1 MTSTLPTT
9 TRASGAASSSGASG
23 VAADGTSAA
32 SPQRGQSFEELAR
45 RVRPAVDARL
55 RSALDE
61 AVLGARTLGPPV
73 EAVVEALRS
82 LALRG
87 GKRWRAVLVAA
98 AYEGCGGEG
107 GAERVV
113 MAGLAF
119 ELLQAY
125 LLVHDDWMDGDRT
138 RRGGPS
144 VHAALA
150 DHFSSE
156 SLGAASA
163 VLAGDYASSL
173 AQEALLAVP
182 ASPSSLLDAAREFA
196 RVQRE
201 VTLGQMIDLVGGRA
215 AALEVTYTLKTSSY
229 TVRGPLLLG
238 AALAG
243 APAGTRAALE
253 RHARPLGIAFQ
264 LRDDLLGAFGDPKV
278 TGKPVGADLRRGK
291 RTALVV
297 EMENDQ
303 HGNHLLERVL
313 GVSDAPEEELVA
325 LCRRMVESGA
335 RARVEARV
343 ATLLEEAMGAL
354 EDPAVPV
361 ALRHVLSGAA
371 VALGHREH

>member
-1 MTSTLPTT
+1 MTAILPAPA
-9 TRASGAASSSGASG
+9 RASGAVSSSAGAAQ
-23 VAADGTSAA
+23 AA
-32 SPQRGQSFEELAR
+32 FEDLAR
-45 RVRPAVDARL
+45 RVRPAVEARL
-55 RSALDE
+55 RVTLDE
-61 AVLGARTLGPPV
+61 AVASARALGPAV

-82 LALRG
+82 LSLRG
-87 GKRWRAVLVAA
+87 GKRWRAVLLAG

-113 MAGLAF
+113 MACLAF

-150 DHFSSE
+150 DHFASE

-163 VLAGDYASSL
+163 VLAGDYASAL

-182 ASPSSLLDAAREFA
+182 AAPACLLDAAREFA

-201 VTLGQMIDLVGGRA
+201 VTLGQMIDLVGGA
-215 AALEVTYTLKTSSY
+215 AASIDVTYTLKTSSY

-243 APAGTRAALE
+243 APAATRAALE

-264 LRDDLLGAFGDPKV
+264 LRDDLLGAFGDPAV

-297 EMENDQ
+297 EMEKDP
-303 HGNHLLERVL
+303 HGSHLLERVL
-313 GVSDAPEEELVA
+313 GVNDAPEEEVLAVG
-325 LCRRMVESGA
+325 RRMVESGA

-343 ATLLEEAMGAL
+343 TALLDEAMGAL
-354 EDPAVPV
+354 DDQAVPP
-361 ALRHVLSGAA
+361 ALCHVLTGAA
-371 VALGHREH
+371 VALGHRER

>member
-1 MTSTLPTT
+1 
-9 TRASGAASSSGASG
+9 
-23 VAADGTSAA
+23 
-32 SPQRGQSFEELAR
+32 
-45 RVRPAVDARL
+45 
-55 RSALDE
+55 
-61 AVLGARTLGPPV
+61 
-73 EAVVEALRS
+73 
-82 LALRG
+82 
-87 GKRWRAVLVAA
+87 
-98 AYEGCGGEG
+98 
-107 GAERVV
+107 
-113 MAGLAF
+113 
-119 ELLQAY
+119 
-125 LLVHDDWMDGDRT
+125 
-138 RRGGPS
+138 
-144 VHAALA
+144 
-150 DHFSSE
+150 
-156 SLGAASA
+156 
-163 VLAGDYASSL
+163 
-173 AQEALLAVP
+173 
-182 ASPSSLLDAAREFA
+182 LLDAAREFA

-215 AALEVTYTLKTSSY
+215 ASLEVTYTLKTSSY

>member
-1 MTSTLPTT
+1 MTSILTATA
-9 TRASGAASSSGASG
+9 RAGGAAPSSAGGA
-23 VAADGTSAA
+23 VAA
-32 SPQRGQSFEELAR
+32 FEDLAR

-55 RSALDE
+55 RTALDE
-61 AVLGARTLGPPV
+61 AVLSARVLGRPV
-73 EAVVEALRS
+73 EAVVDALRS

-113 MAGLAF
+113 MACLAF

-150 DHFSSE
+150 EHFASE
-156 SLGAASA
+156 SLGAFAA
-163 VLAGDYASSL
+163 VLAGDYACAL
-173 AQEALLAVP
+173 AQEALLEVKATP
-182 ASPSSLLDAAREFA
+182 ACLLDAAREFA
-196 RVQRE
+196 RVQRD
-201 VTLGQMIDLVGGRA
+201 VTLGQTIDLVGGNA
-215 AALEVTYTLKTSSY
+215 APLDVTYTLKTSSY
-229 TVRGPLLLG
+229 TVKGPLLLG

-243 APAGTRAALE
+243 APAATRAALE
-253 RHARPLGIAFQ
+253 RHARPLGVAFQ
-264 LRDDLLGAFGDPKV
+264 LRDDLLGAFGDPEV

-297 EMENDQ
+297 EMEKDP
-303 HGNHLLERVL
+303 HGSRLLERVL

-325 LCRRMVESGA
+325 VSRRMVESGA

-343 ATLLEEAMGAL
+343 SALLDEAMGAL
-354 EDPAVPV
+354 EDPAVPP
-361 ALRHVLSGAA
+361 ALRLVLTGAA
-371 VALGHREH
+371 AALGHRER